1 MKTEHDDP
9 GPEND
14 RMRSRRC
21 RAMDGVKGRGG
32 EPLPARVLHIRRER
46 LSERPWRAKI
56 GAAIIRSITRP
67 MSQTGEPRNV
77 LAD

>member
-14 RMRSRRC
+14 RMRSRPGRT
-21 RAMDGVKGRGG
+21 MEDIKGRGG
-32 EPLPARVLHIRRER
+32 EPLPDRVLHIRRER

>member
-1 MKTEHDDP
+1 MKTEDDDP

-14 RMRSRRC
+14 RMRSRPGRT
-21 RAMDGVKGRGG
+21 MDGIKGRGG
-32 EPLPARVLHIRRER
+32 EPLPDRVLHIRRER

-56 GAAIIRSITRP
+56 GTAIIRPISRST
-67 MSQTGEPRNV
+67 SQTGEPRDV